1 MPMFDGEFDVDGS
14 TDEDDGDEQETN
26 LPTSS
31 PLSAAL
37 LPRLSRQLA

>member
-1 MPMFDGEFDVDGS
+1 MPMFDGEFDIGDG
-14 TDEDDGDEQETN
+14 TDEDDGDKQEKN

-37 LPRLSRQLA
+37 LPRLSRELA